1 MSIRSLFLLGAG
13 LLLAPALAFAAC
25 DRTLQIGWA
34 PWPPYQYLGENDR
47 PAGLD
52 IDMFEAVLDEMG
64 CTRTYQN
71 VPWKR
76 QLLHIQSGQL
86 DIIAGASYVPERG
99 DYGFFSRPYR
109 QERVVVF
116 ARTEDADRLGDAE
129 SLNAH
134 GDGQER
140 IASVLGYYYGED
152 FERAM
157 RDPDFRSRVIE
168 LPTEEAAFRMLEA
181 GRVTTV
187 VADPYVAAQ
196 SFVQNPQWQ
205 ELVPVE
211 TLYEAD
217 IHFLLSRSS
226 LASEFATR
234 FDAALQR
241 LEAQGVL
248 DRIRDRYELK
258 RSDRVNASS
267 Q

>member
-1 MSIRSLFLLGAG
+1 MPIRSLLLLGAG

-52 IDMFEAVLDEMG
+52 IEMIEAVLDEMG
-64 CTRTYQN
+64 CARAFQN

-99 DYGFFSRPYR
+99 EYGFFSRPYR

-116 ARTEDADRLGDAE
+116 ARTEDAERLGDAE
-129 SLNAH
+129 SLGAL
-134 GDGQER
+134 GDDQDG

-157 RDPDFRSRVIE
+157 QDPEFRNRLIE

-196 SFVQNPQWQ
+196 SFDQNPQWQ
-205 ELVPVE
+205 ELVAVE

-217 IHFLLSRSS
+217 IHFLLSRISVS
-226 LASEFATR
+226 SEFADR
-234 FDAALQR
+234 FNAALQR
-241 LEAQGVL
+241 LEGRGVL
-248 DRIRDRYELK
+248 DRIRNRYELK
-258 RSDRVNASS
+258 RSGGVKG
-267 Q
+267 